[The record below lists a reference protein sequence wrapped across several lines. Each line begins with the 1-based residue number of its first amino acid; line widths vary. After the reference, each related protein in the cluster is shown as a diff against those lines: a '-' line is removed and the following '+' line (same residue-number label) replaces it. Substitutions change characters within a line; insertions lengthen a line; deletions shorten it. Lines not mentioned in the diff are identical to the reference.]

1 MSRTSAATSAPTSWI
16 KSSHSN
22 ASQSCVEIRFGDGV
36 VLIRDS
42 KYLRDPANDSAA
54 QPFISIPTDDW
65 PAFLDAAI
73 RFDSR
78 PGLPAIEHHAS
89 GEVSLRAAD
98 GTTLTYT
105 AAEWTA
111 FVSGVRAGEF
121 AA

>member
-1 MSRTSAATSAPTSWI
+1 MDTSTTSARPSWF
-16 KSSHSN
+16 KASFSTDSSN
-22 ASQSCVEIRFGDGV
+22 CVEIRFGDGV

-54 QPFISIPTDDW
+54 QPFISIPARDW
-65 PAFLDAAI
+65 PAFLDAARGFDGTI
-73 RFDSR
+73 RR
-78 PGLPAIEHHAS
+78 GLPAIEHHAS
-89 GEVSLRAAD
+89 GEVSLHAAD

-111 FVSGVRAGEF
+111 FVSGIRAGEF

>member
-1 MSRTSAATSAPTSWI
+1 MDTSTTSARPRWFKASFSTD
-16 KSSHSN
+16 SSN
-22 ASQSCVEIRFGDGV
+22 CVEIRFGDGV

-54 QPFISIPTDDW
+54 QPFISIPTHDW
-65 PAFLDAAI
+65 PTFLNAA
-73 RFDSR
+73 RGFEGTSR
-78 PGLPAIEHHAS
+78 HGLPAIEHHAS
-89 GEVSLRAAD
+89 GEVSLHAD

-111 FVSGVRAGEF
+111 FVSGIRAGEF